1 MYYSSGIGSLRRSM
15 ICKHGYG
22 GIDSKIGNTP
32 WLATER
38 IMRQK
43 IKVLKE
49 TPDYLVISK
58 PAGISVHPGA
68 GEEEF
73 TITDWLQEKY
83 PSTKNLAWKTKVRI
97 GIVHRLDKDT
107 SGVLLLAK
115 NPEALDYFQDQFRE
129 HKIEKHYTTLVF
141 GAPPQE
147 QGTVDAFLSRDPR
160 DRERQKV
167 DLVNFGLD
175 ERERKFSATRYKVLR
190 KFKCKGWSL
199 ALLDVVIL
207 TGRKHQIRAHM
218 KHLGY
223 PVLGDPKYFTKP
235 ARRLAK
241 QLELTRQFLHA
252 TSLKFKEFPSGKITR
267 VSDDLP
273 DDLNNILN
281 DIQ

>member
-1 MYYSSGIGSLRRSM
+1 MKR
-15 ICKHGYG
+15 YG
-22 GIDSKIGNTP
+22 TENIKI
-32 WLATER
+32 
-38 IMRQK
+38 
-43 IKVLKE
+43 LKE

-58 PAGISVHPGA
+58 PAGIAVHPGA

-73 TITDWLQEKY
+73 TVTDWLQEKY
-83 PSTKNLAWKTKVRI
+83 PKITSLAWKTKTRI

-107 SGVLLLAK
+107 SGILLLAK

-129 HKIEKHYTTLVF
+129 HKIEKHYTALVF

-147 QGTVDAFLSRDPR
+147 KGMVDAFLSRDPR

-175 ERERKFSATRYKVLR
+175 KRERKFSATRYKML
-190 KFKCKGWSL
+190 KKLNYKGLSL

-218 KHLGY
+218 KYLGC

-235 ARRLAK
+235 ARRLAHK
-241 QLELTRQFLHA
+241 LGLTRQFLHA
-252 TSLKFKEFPSGKITR
+252 TSLKFKEFPSGKVVEI
-267 VSDDLP
+267 SDKLP
-273 DDLNNILN
+273 DDLSNILETVE
-281 DIQ
+281 